1 MMGRRKT
8 SLAEDLMDITA
19 ALPWWMGVILAVIA
33 YSILQHYAVL
43 EPPTN
48 VVPGKMSHV
57 VIEQMGRIFAYYGQY
72 ILPLLFLFGTL
83 GSFIKRRKRKHLI
96 QTVGKGK
103 PSNGLRDISWRDFEL
118 LVGEA
123 LRMHGFSLIE
133 TGGEGADG
141 GIDLIL
147 KKEGEVFLV
156 QCKQWRA
163 YKVSVNVVRELLGVM
178 VAKGAA
184 GGFVVTS
191 GVFTTEATSFAKGRN
206 IELIDGSV
214 LSVMIEKAR
223 ANVSIRSATGK
234 KNSQAPSPTSSIP
247 IDAPNCPKCG
257 GSMVK
262 RVAKRGEKAGVPFWG
277 CAEFPKC
284 RGIRVIN

>member
-1 MMGRRKT
+1 MGRRKT

-19 ALPWWMGVILAVIA
+19 ALPWWMGVILAVLA
-33 YSILQHYAVL
+33 YSVLQHYAVL
-43 EPPTN
+43 ELPTN

-72 ILPLLFLFGTL
+72 ILPLLFLFGAL

-96 QTVGKGK
+96 QTVSKGK
-103 PSNGLRDISWRDFEL
+103 HSDTLRDISWRDFEL

-123 LRMHGFSLIE
+123 FRMHGFSVVE
-133 TGGEGADG
+133 TGGGGADG
-141 GIDLIL
+141 GIDLVL
-147 KKEGEVFLV
+147 KKEGEIFLV

-163 YKVSVNVVRELLGVM
+163 YKVSVNVVRELLGVI
-178 VAKGAA
+178 VTKGAT

-191 GVFTTEATSFAKGRN
+191 GVFTAEAKSFAKGRN
-206 IELIDGSV
+206 IELIDGSA
-214 LSVMIEKAR
+214 LSIMIEKAR
-223 ANVSIRSATGK
+223 ANVSVCSSTEEK
-234 KNSQAPSPTSSIP
+234 VSQAPSPTPDIP
-247 IDAPNCPKCG
+247 INAPNCPKCG

-262 RVAKRGEKAGVPFWG
+262 RVAKQGEKTGVPFWG

-284 RGIRVIN
+284 RGTLAIN